1 MIATL
6 SGILR
11 SKSPTEVLLDVHGV
25 GYAVHIPLS
34 TYAAVGEVGS
44 SVTLL
49 THLQVR
55 DDAMVLFGFA
65 SENER
70 EMFRMLLGVT
80 GIGPKLAQNI
90 LSGIAA
96 SDLRGLIQSGNAS
109 ALTAIPGI
117 GKKTA
122 ERIILDL
129 RDKVSGGADSDSDIG
144 VAGRTPMNIRTEA
157 LQAML
162 ALGFP
167 RPAAEKAI
175 RSALQGAGDATLA
188 VEDLLKRSLKL
199 AGTR

>member
-11 SKSPTEVLLDVHGV
+11 YKSPTEVLLDVHGV

-34 TYAAVGEVGS
+34 TYAAMGTVGS

-55 DDAMVLFGFA
+55 EDALVLFGFA
-65 SENER
+65 TENER
-70 EMFRMLLGVT
+70 DMFRLLLGVT

-96 SDLRGLIQSGNAS
+96 PDLRGLIRSGNAS
-109 ALTAIPGI
+109 ALTSIPGI

-129 RDKVSGGADSDSDIG
+129 RDKVSGDADSDSDIG
-144 VAGRTPMNIRTEA
+144 GAGRTPMTIRTEA

-167 RPAAEKAI
+167 RPAAEKSI
-175 RSALQGAGDATLA
+175 RSALQDTGDTALA
-188 VEDLLKRSLKL
+188 LEDLLKRALKL

>member
-6 SGILR
+6 TGILR
-11 SKSPTEVLLDVHGV
+11 SKNPTEILLDVHGV
-25 GYAVHIPLS
+25 GYAVLVPLS
-34 TYAAVGEVGS
+34 TYAALGDVGS
-44 SVTLL
+44 TTTLM
-49 THLQVR
+49 THLHVR
-55 DDAMVLFGFA
+55 EDAMVLFGFA
-65 SENER
+65 TEPER
-70 EMFRMLLGVT
+70 EMFRLLLSVN

-90 LSGIAA
+90 LSGVTTG
-96 SDLRGLIQSGNAS
+96 DLRGFIRSGNAS
-109 ALTAIPGI
+109 ALTNIPGI

-129 RDKVSGGADSDSDIG
+129 RDKVSGDADSESDIG
-144 VAGRTPMNIRTEA
+144 IAGRTPMNVRTEA

-175 RSALQGAGDATLA
+175 RSALQGAGDSTMA
-188 VEDLLKRSLKL
+188 VEDLLKRALKL